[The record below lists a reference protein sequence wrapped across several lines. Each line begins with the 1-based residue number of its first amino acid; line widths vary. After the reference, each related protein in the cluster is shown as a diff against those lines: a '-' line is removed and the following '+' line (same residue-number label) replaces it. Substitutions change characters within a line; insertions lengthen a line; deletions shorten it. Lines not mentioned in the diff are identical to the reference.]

1 MEKRTMQLAT
11 RTLNCLLLGLLLGLC
26 LLAPP
31 HAQAQAWPQRTIT
44 ILVPFP
50 PGPAVDLV
58 ARLLGAK
65 ISTALGQPVIIENRT
80 GANGTIAATAVAR
93 AAPDGYTVLM
103 GTAGTHVTAVHL
115 MKNLPYDPVK
125 DFTPI
130 IAAVEPVTCLAVNAK
145 LPVSS
150 VEELIAYAKARPGEM
165 SYGSSGIGS
174 VFHLMGALFNTT
186 AGVKL
191 NHVAYRGVEPAM
203 QDTIG
208 GHVPMTFIAV
218 SNAMAAHE
226 AGQVKI
232 LAILEPQRYARL
244 PDVRSM
250 SEILPQFKK
259 PSSWF
264 GVLGPAGMPA
274 DIAARLNAEMDKAL
288 RALDVKSR
296 LDSVGLAVIGGSPGQ
311 FGALIKDGIERYG
324 AIIKEAGIN
333 AN

>member
-1 MEKRTMQLAT
+1 MGLAV
-11 RTLNCLLLGLLLGLC
+11 RIAVI
-26 LLAPP
+26 LLAVWCLGGTQQV
-31 HAQAQAWPQRTIT
+31 QAQAWPQRAIT
-44 ILVPFP
+44 IVVPFP
-50 PGPAVDLV
+50 PGPAADLV
-58 ARLLGAK
+58 ARMIGAK
-65 ISTALGQPVIIENRT
+65 LSASLGQSVVVENRT
-80 GANGTIAATAVAR
+80 GANGTIGSTAVAR
-93 AAPDGYTVLM
+93 AAPDGYTLLM

-115 MKNLPYDPVK
+115 MKSLPYDPVK

-150 VEELIAYAKARPGEM
+150 VEELIAYAKTRPGEL
-165 SYGSSGIGS
+165 SYGTSGIGS

-218 SNAMAAHE
+218 SNAMPAHE

-232 LAILEPQRYARL
+232 LAILEPQRYDKL

-250 SEILPQFKK
+250 SEIVPTFRK

-264 GVLGPAGMPA
+264 GLFGPPGMPA
-274 DIAARLNAEMDKAL
+274 EVLARPSTA
-288 RALDVKSR
+288 SG
-296 LDSVGLAVIGGSPGQ
+296 VGAWSSEERRGGKGCC
-311 FGALIKDGIERYG
+311 G
-324 AIIKEAGIN
+324 
-333 AN
+333 